1 MTSTQ
6 ATTNALGNPPTTQ
19 FVRQAAPALLF
30 ALRLWVSVCLAL
42 YLAFW
47 LELKDPS
54 WAATTAAISC
64 QPQLGASLRKASFR
78 LLGTVVG
85 AVAIVLLTAAFAQDR
100 VGFLVGLALWGAA
113 CGFVG
118 SLLTNFA
125 AYSAGLAGFT
135 AAILAS
141 DVLGPTG
148 GANDQIVTFAIYR
161 AVEIGLGIVTAG
173 VVLALTDLGRA
184 RRRLAVEFAGLGAEV
199 LAGFLN
205 SFFLANPDQ
214 ESQRAVRRDLM
225 RRAIALDP
233 MIDVAIGEASDLR
246 YRSRILQASVDGL
259 FTAISAWRMA
269 ARSRGRLTS
278 GAARR
283 EAERIGKEL
292 QSKGLPAAADEA
304 ISRPAE
310 LRDAC
315 GAAGRA
321 LTGLKAEGPAMQ
333 LLADGAAEGMLGMAR
348 TLNGLTLL
356 VDPEKALREDAAAS
370 FEVPD
375 WLPASVVA
383 LRAFITIGAVS
394 LFWIVTAWPN
404 GPTAITFA
412 AIVAILFSLQGD
424 QAYAAA
430 MKFLLGCC
438 LTAIIAGILVLWLL
452 PGIATFPGLC
462 LALALPLVPLSF
474 FIALPWQP
482 VLFTAATVNLVPMLS
497 LTNTM
502 TYDAQQ
508 FYNVVLA
515 IISGVAAAIVAMLL
529 LPPPSPEFRTRRL
542 IAIALADL
550 RRIARSRV
558 PARPRKWRARA
569 HARLI
574 ALPEQAEPLQ
584 RSQMTSILA
593 VGVQII
599 RLRSVGP
606 RFLSR
611 AAIDAALEALC
622 EGRTAVAI
630 ERLGEVDQRLAT
642 LKPETRIL
650 RRLRASILAIS
661 LELAA
666 YPGFFEA
673 GSRR

>member
-1 MTSTQ
+1 MT
-6 ATTNALGNPPTTQ
+6 TTAASSSDLTRQPAEQ
-19 FVRQAAPALLF
+19 FARRVAPAILF
-30 ALRLWVSVCLAL
+30 AIRLWASVCLAL
-42 YLAFW
+42 YAAFW
-47 LELKDPS
+47 LELQDPS
-54 WAATTAAISC
+54 WAATTAALVC

-78 LLGTVVG
+78 LIGTVVG
-85 AVAIVLLTAAFAQDR
+85 AVAIVLLTAAFPQDR
-100 VGFLVGLALWGAA
+100 VGFLVGLALWGAL

-118 SLLTNFA
+118 ALLTNFA
-125 AYSAGLAGFT
+125 AYGAALAGFT
-135 AAILAS
+135 AAVLAS

-148 GANDQIVTFAIYR
+148 GANDQIVTLAIYR
-161 AVEIGLGIVTAG
+161 AVEIGLGIVSAG
-173 VVLALTDLGRA
+173 VVLALTDLGHA
-184 RRRLAVEFAGLGAEV
+184 RRRLAVEFAGLSAEV

-259 FTAISAWRMA
+259 FTAISAWRTA

-278 GAARR
+278 EANRR
-283 EAERIGKEL
+283 EAEGIGREL
-292 QSKGLPAAADEA
+292 QSKGLPATADET
-304 ISRPAE
+304 INRPAE

-315 GAAGRA
+315 SAAGRA
-321 LTGLKAEGPAMQ
+321 LAGLKAETPAMQ

-348 TLNGLTLL
+348 TFNGLALL
-356 VDPEKALREDAAAS
+356 VDPERALREDAVAS

-383 LRAFITIGAVS
+383 LRAFVTIGAVS
-394 LFWIVTAWPN
+394 MFWIVTAWPN
-404 GPTAITFA
+404 GALAITFSA
-412 AIVAILFSLQGD
+412 AVAILLSLQGD

-438 LTAIIAGILVLWLL
+438 LSAVLAGILVLWLL

-462 LALALPLVPLSF
+462 LSLALPLLPLGF

-482 VLFTAATVNLVPMLS
+482 VFFTAAVVNIVPMLS
-497 LTNTM
+497 LANTM
-502 TYDAQQ
+502 TYDAKQ

-515 IISGVAAAIVAMLL
+515 ILGGIAAATVAIRL
-529 LPPPSPEFRTRRL
+529 LPPPSPELRTRRL
-542 IAIALADL
+542 LALALADL
-550 RRIARSRV
+550 RRIARRRR
-558 PARPRKWRARA
+558 PARPRRWRARA

-574 ALPEQAEPLQ
+574 ALPEKAEPLQ
-584 RSQMTSILA
+584 RAQMTSILA

-599 RLRSVGP
+599 RLRNVGP
-606 RFLSR
+606 RFLPG
-611 AAIDAALEALC
+611 AALDAALEALC

-630 ERLGEVDQRLAT
+630 ERLGEVDQRLAA

-666 YPGFFEA
+666 HPRFFEV
-673 GSRR
+673 GSRP